1 MHSGIFVFEF
11 GAATYPF
18 AIPLPSGTKTNTGHV
33 AGFLEVEVFGFRI
46 DPIQAVRI
54 AACVVL
60 VSASSLSA
68 QSWESQGQAFAE
80 LIRQAR
86 GQDWDAAHA
95 TARRMSDPV
104 ALSVFEWLRL
114 RNGRDDWREYN
125 AFLAGHSD
133 WPGLKILR
141 QSGERAI
148 APEDDPHLV
157 VAYFRDQPP
166 QSGFGAL
173 RLAEALSRLGR
184 RAEAQDTIIDGW
196 KSLEFE
202 PQVQAE
208 AISRF
213 GAALRPHHAQ
223 RLDNLLWQDRH
234 SEARA
239 MFDLAG
245 SGHALL
251 ARARE
256 ALVKEEN
263 GVNARIAAIP
273 DRLRSDPGLAYD
285 RVVWR
290 LRNGEEDRAISL
302 LLERSES
309 AESLGKPELWAS
321 RRHRVAH
328 SLVLKGKDRLAYRV
342 ASEHRLH
349 PGTTDPSWLP
359 LSQRERAG
367 RRYRA
372 SFAELEWLS
381 GYIALR
387 RLDDPVRAA
396 AHFRNF
402 RALVE
407 SPISTAKAE
416 FWLGIS
422 LAAAGDGERSVEALN
437 RAGGHQTAFYG
448 QLAAQLTGTGTDP
461 GLLGSGRVPA
471 GVEEFE
477 RVPVVRA
484 GLLAHYAGEDSMA
497 AWFLAHWAEEL
508 DGAGA
513 SALAALARR
522 HGAEFS
528 AIKVAKEGVR
538 NGYVDIDHLFP
549 LVGISGYRLPVP
561 VELAISVA
569 RQETEFRDRA
579 VSPKGA
585 VGVMQIKPSTA
596 EEVASNVGL
605 SGNIGNLLR
614 NRETNVLM
622 GAAYLSERLEEFSG
636 SYILAIAAY
645 NAGPRRVAEWLAE
658 IGDPREPHV
667 DPIDWIEQIPFGE
680 TRNYVM
686 RVLEALIV
694 YRIRIGGTAAPID
707 IISYLDAG

>member
-1 MHSGIFVFEF
+1 MF
-11 GAATYPF
+11 G
-18 AIPLPSGTKTNTGHV
+18 V
-33 AGFLEVEVFGFRI
+33 RI
-46 DPIQAVRI
+46 IPIQAIRI
-54 AACVVL
+54 AVCVLL
-60 VSASSLSA
+60 VSASSPSA
-68 QSWESQGQAFAE
+68 QSWESEGQAFAE
-80 LIRQAR
+80 LLRQAR
-86 GQDWDAAHA
+86 GQNWDAAHA

-114 RNGRDDWREYN
+114 RNGRDDWTEYN

-141 QSGERAI
+141 RSGEMAI
-148 APEDDPHLV
+148 SPEDDPHLI

-184 RAEAQDTIIDGW
+184 LEDAEDAIIDGW

-202 PQVQAE
+202 PRVQAE
-208 AISRF
+208 AISQF
-213 GAALRPHHAQ
+213 GSALRPHHAE

-239 MFDLAG
+239 MFDLVG
-245 SGHALL
+245 SEHVLL

-256 ALVKEEN
+256 ALVKEES

-273 DRLRSDPGLAYD
+273 DRLQSDPGLAYD

-309 AESLGKPELWAS
+309 ADSLGKPELWAS
-321 RRHRVAH
+321 RRHSVAH
-328 SLVLKGKDRLAYRV
+328 SLVQKGKDRLAYRI
-342 ASEHRLH
+342 ASKHHLH
-349 PGTTDPSWLP
+349 TGATHPSWLP
-359 LSQRERAG
+359 RSQRERAG
-367 RRYRA
+367 RRYLS

-387 RLDDPVRAA
+387 RLDDPDRAA
-396 AHFRNF
+396 EHFRTF

-422 LAAAGDGERSVEALN
+422 LAAAGDDGRSVAALK
-437 RAGGHQTAFYG
+437 RAAGHQTAFYG
-448 QLAAQLTGTGTDP
+448 QVAAQLTGTGTDP
-461 GLLGSGRVPA
+461 RLLGSGQVPA
-471 GVEEFE
+471 GSADFE

-497 AWFLAHWAEEL
+497 AWFLAHWGEEL
-508 DGAGA
+508 EGAGTT
-513 SALAALARR
+513 ALAALARR
-522 HGAEFS
+522 HGAQFS
-528 AIKVAKEGVR
+528 SIKVAKEGVK
-538 NGYVDIDHLFP
+538 NGYVDVDHLFP
-549 LVGISGYRLPVP
+549 LTGIERYSLPVP

-596 EEVASNVGL
+596 KEVAGNVGL
-605 SGNIGNLLR
+605 SGDIRNLLR

-645 NAGPRRVAEWLAE
+645 NAGPRRVTEWFAE
-658 IGDPREPHV
+658 IGDPRDPHV

-686 RVLEALIV
+686 RVLEALTV
-694 YRIRIGGTAAPID
+694 YRIRIGGTAYPLD

>member
-1 MHSGIFVFEF
+1 MR
-11 GAATYPF
+11 
-18 AIPLPSGTKTNTGHV
+18 V
-33 AGFLEVEVFGFRI
+33 AVSL
-46 DPIQAVRI
+46 A
-54 AACVVL
+54 L

-68 QSWESQGQAFAE
+68 QNWESEGQAFAE
-80 LIRQAR
+80 LLRQAR
-86 GQDWDAAHA
+86 GHDWDAAHA

-104 ALSVFEWLRL
+104 ALSVFEWMRL
-114 RNGRDDWREYN
+114 RAGRDDWTEYN
-125 AFLAGHSD
+125 TFLAGHSD

-148 APEDDPHLV
+148 SPEDDPHLI

-184 RAEAQDTIIDGW
+184 PEEAEDAIIDGW

-208 AISRF
+208 AISQF
-213 GAALRPHHAQ
+213 GEALRPHHAG

-239 MFDLAG
+239 MFDLLG
-245 SGHALL
+245 KGHALL

-256 ALVKEEN
+256 ALVKEES

-273 DRLRSDPGLAYD
+273 DRLQSDPGLAYD

-302 LLERSES
+302 LLERSVS
-309 AESLGKPELWAS
+309 ADSLGKPELWAS

-328 SLVLKGKDRLAYRV
+328 SLLLKGKDRLAYRV
-342 ASEHRLH
+342 ASEHHLH
-349 PGTTDPSWLP
+349 TGATHPSWLP
-359 LSQRERAG
+359 RSQRERAG
-367 RRYRA
+367 RRYLS

-387 RLDDPVRAA
+387 GLNDPDRAA
-396 AHFRNF
+396 AHFRTF

-422 LAAAGDGERSVEALN
+422 LAAAGDDGRSLAALK
-437 RAGGHQTAFYG
+437 RAAGHQTAFYG
-448 QLAAQLTGTGTDP
+448 QVAAQLTGTRTDP

-471 GVEEFE
+471 GSPDFE

-522 HGAEFS
+522 HGAQFS
-528 AIKVAKEGVR
+528 SIKVAKEGVK

-549 LVGISGYRLPVP
+549 LTGIERYSLPVP
-561 VELAISVA
+561 AELVISVA

-585 VGVMQIKPSTA
+585 AGVMQIKPSTA
-596 EEVASNVGL
+596 KEVAGNVGL
-605 SGNIGNLLR
+605 SGDIRNLLR
-614 NRETNVLM
+614 NRETNVLVV
-622 GAAYLSERLEEFSG
+622 AAYLSERLEQFSG

-645 NAGPRRVAEWLAE
+645 NAGPRRVTEWLAE
-658 IGDPREPHV
+658 IGDPRDPDV

-686 RVLEALIV
+686 RVLEALTV
-694 YRIRIGGTAAPID
+694 YRIRIGGTAD
-707 IISYLDAG
+707 SLDLISYLDAG

>member
-1 MHSGIFVFEF
+1 MFVFEF

-46 DPIQAVRI
+46 VPIQAVRI

-60 VSASSLSA
+60 VSTASLSA
-68 QSWESQGQAFAE
+68 QSWESEGQAFAE
-80 LIRQAR
+80 LLRQAR
-86 GQDWDAAHA
+86 GQDWGAAQA
-95 TARRMSDPV
+95 TARQMSDPV

-114 RNGRDDWREYN
+114 RNGRDDWSEYN
-125 AFLAGHSD
+125 RFLAVHSD

-148 APEDDPHLV
+148 SPGDDPYLV

-184 RAEAQDTIIDGW
+184 QAEAEDAIIDGW
-196 KSLEFE
+196 KALEFQ

-213 GAALRPHHAQ
+213 GEALRPHHAG

-239 MFDLAG
+239 MFDLVG

-256 ALVKEEN
+256 ALVKEES

-273 DRLRSDPGLAYD
+273 ERLQSDPGLAYD

-290 LRNGEEDRAISL
+290 LRNGEEERAISL
-302 LLERSES
+302 LLERSAS
-309 AESLGKPELWAS
+309 ADSLGKPELWAS
-321 RRHRVAH
+321 RRHRIAH
-328 SLVLKGKDRLAYRV
+328 SLVLKGENRLAYRV
-342 ASEHRLH
+342 ASEHRLQL
-349 PGTTDPSWLP
+349 GTTDPSWLP
-359 LSQRERAG
+359 RSQRERAG
-367 RRYRA
+367 RRYRS

-387 RLDDPVRAA
+387 RLDDPVRATV
-396 AHFRNF
+396 HFRNF

-407 SPISTAKAE
+407 TPISTAKAE

-422 LAAAGDGERSVEALN
+422 LAAAGDGGRSVEALN
-437 RAGGHQTAFYG
+437 RAAGHQTAFYG
-448 QLAAQLTGTGTDP
+448 QVAAQITGTTTDP
-461 GLLGSGRVPA
+461 GLLGSGRLPA
-471 GVEEFE
+471 GAAEFE
-477 RVPVVRA
+477 NVPVVRA
-484 GLLAHYAGEDSMA
+484 GLLAHYAGDDSMA

-522 HGAEFS
+522 HGAQFS

-549 LVGISGYRLPVP
+549 LTGIEGYRLPVP
-561 VELAISVA
+561 VELAMSVA

-596 EEVASNVGL
+596 KEVAGNVGI
-605 SGNIGNLLR
+605 SGNINNLLR

-622 GAAYLSERLEEFSG
+622 GAAYLSERLKEFSG
-636 SYILAIAAY
+636 SYVLAIAAY
-645 NAGPRRVAEWLAE
+645 NAGPRRVSEWLTE

-686 RVLEALIV
+686 RVLEAVVV
-694 YRIRIGGTAAPID
+694 YRMRIGGTDEPID
-707 IISYLDAG
+707 IISYLESG

>member
-1 MHSGIFVFEF
+1 MFGI
-11 GAATYPF
+11 
-18 AIPLPSGTKTNTGHV
+18 
-33 AGFLEVEVFGFRI
+33 RI
-46 DPIQAVRI
+46 NPIQAARI
-54 AACVVL
+54 AVSVVL

-68 QSWESQGQAFAE
+68 QSWESEGQAFAD
-80 LIRQAR
+80 LLWQAR
-86 GQDWDAAHA
+86 SQNWDAAHA

-114 RNGRDDWREYN
+114 RDGRGDWAEYN
-125 AFLAGHSD
+125 TFLAGHSD

-148 APEDDPHLV
+148 APEDDPQQI

-166 QSGFGAL
+166 QSGHGAL

-184 RAEAQDTIIDGW
+184 RAEAQDAIIDGW

-208 AISRF
+208 AIAQF
-213 GAALRPHHAQ
+213 GAELRPHHAG
-223 RLDNLLWQDRH
+223 RLDNLLWQDRY

-239 MFDLAG
+239 MFDLMG
-245 SGHALL
+245 RGHALL

-256 ALVKEEN
+256 ALATEEN

-273 DRLRSDPGLAYD
+273 DRLQSDPGLAYD

-302 LLERSES
+302 LLERSGS

-328 SLVLKGKDRLAYRV
+328 SLLLKGKDRLAYRV
-342 ASEHRLH
+342 ASEHHLH
-349 PGTTDPSWLP
+349 TGATHPSWLP
-359 LSQRERAG
+359 RSQRERAG
-367 RRYRA
+367 RRYLS

-387 RLDDPVRAA
+387 RLNDPDRAA
-396 AHFRNF
+396 AHFRIF

-422 LAAAGDGERSVEALN
+422 LAAAGDDGRSVAALN
-437 RAGGHQTAFYG
+437 RAAGHQTAFYG
-448 QLAAQLTGTGTDP
+448 QIAAQLTDTGTDP
-461 GLLGSGRVPA
+461 GLLGTNRVPA
-471 GVEEFE
+471 GIAEFE

-528 AIKVAKEGVR
+528 AIKVAKEGVK
-538 NGYVDIDHLFP
+538 NGYVDIDNLFP
-549 LVGISGYRLPVP
+549 LTGIEGHNLPVP

-596 EEVASNVGL
+596 KEVAGNVGL
-605 SGNIGNLLR
+605 SGDIRNLLR

-645 NAGPRRVAEWLAE
+645 NAGPRRVSEWLAE
-658 IGDPREPHV
+658 IGDPREAHV

-686 RVLEALIV
+686 RVLEALMV
-694 YRIRIGGTAAPID
+694 YRIRTSGTAEPLD